1 MDRLMEKLALS
12 KAIMDKADGIKSSN
26 SLNGGLPPTSLQ
38 QLNAPETFN
47 IPNVKYNIPSEFLGE
62 SQQRNQPFVSNEP
75 RENTKPVGVP
85 TVDAIKN
92 SKLPDE
98 IKRLM
103 MEHPIAQPQSQT
115 PTISNEL
122 IEKASRLMKKNEGSY
137 IPESA
142 KPKQQTQQTQSS
154 TSGIDY
160 NLIKKM
166 INEAVN
172 EALHENGL
180 ITESSEKSNEVFTF
194 KVGKHVFE
202 GKVTKIKKLSQPPF
216 ILRLKLLYFKKIY

>member
-26 SLNGGLPPTSLQ
+26 SMNGGLPPTSLQ
-38 QLNAPETFN
+38 QFDVPNA
-47 IPNVKYNIPSEFLGE
+47 KYNIPSEFLQEGP
-62 SQQRNQPFVSNEP
+62 SQQTPYISSAP
-75 RENTKPVGVP
+75 RENTKPVGNP

-103 MEHPIAQPQSQT
+103 MEHPIGQPQQQPT
-115 PTISNEL
+115 TISNEL
-122 IEKASRLMKKNEGSY
+122 IEKASRLMKQNGGSY

-142 KPKQQTQQTQSS
+142 KPKQTTQQPPQS
-154 TSGIDY
+154 TPNGGIDY
-160 NLIKKM
+160 KLIQKM

-172 EALHENGL
+172 NALKENGL
-180 ITESSEKSNEVFTF
+180 IVESSEKSNEVFNF
-194 KVGKHVFE
+194 RVGKHIFE
-202 GKVTKIKKLSQPPF
+202 GKVTKIKKMS
-216 ILRLKLLYFKKIY
+216 

>member
-12 KAIMDKADGIKSSN
+12 KAIMDKADGIKN
-26 SLNGGLPPTSLQ
+26 SGAGGLPPTSLQ
-38 QLNAPETFN
+38 QLNQPETFEV
-47 IPNVKYNIPSEFLGE
+47 PNAKYNIPAEFLQE
-62 SQQRNQPFVSNEP
+62 TSVSQQPMLSNVP

-103 MEHPIAQPQSQT
+103 MEHPIAQPQQQT
-115 PTISNEL
+115 TTISNEL
-122 IEKASRLMKKNEGSY
+122 VEKAARLMKKNDGNY
-137 IPESA
+137 LPESA
-142 KPKQQTQQTQSS
+142 KPKQVQQQTTQP
-154 TSGIDY
+154 SGNIDY
-160 NLIKKM
+160 KLLQKM

-172 EALHENGL
+172 NALKENGL
-180 ITESSEKSNEVFTF
+180 LVESSEKSNEVFNF

-202 GKVTKIKKLSQPPF
+202 GKVTKIKKLS
-216 ILRLKLLYFKKIY
+216 

>member
-1 MDRLMEKLALS
+1 MEKLALS

-26 SLNGGLPPTSLQ
+26 SLNRGLPPTTLQ

-47 IPNVKYNIPSEFLGE
+47 TPNVKYNIPSEFLGE

-115 PTISNEL
+115 TTISNEL

-160 NLIKKM
+160 DLIKKM

-202 GKVTKIKKLSQPPF
+202 GKVTKIKKLS
-216 ILRLKLLYFKKIY
+216 

>member
-26 SLNGGLPPTSLQ
+26 SINGGLPPTSLQ
-38 QLNAPETFN
+38 QMNSPESFD
-47 IPNVKYNIPSEFLGE
+47 IPTAKYNIPAEFLQE
-62 SQQRNQPFVSNEP
+62 TQQTQQPYLSNVP

-103 MEHPIAQPQSQT
+103 MEHPISQPQQQNT
-115 PTISNEL
+115 TISNEL
-122 IEKASRLMKKNEGSY
+122 IEKAARLMNSNKDGY
-137 IPESA
+137 IPESV
-142 KPKQQTQQTQSS
+142 KPKQQTQQSQSS
-154 TSGIDY
+154 VSGIDY
-160 NLIKKM
+160 KLIKKM

-180 ITESSEKSNEVFTF
+180 ITESN
-194 KVGKHVFE
+194 
-202 GKVTKIKKLSQPPF
+202 
-216 ILRLKLLYFKKIY
+216 ILIYYV

>member
-12 KAIMDKADGIKSSN
+12 KAIMDKSDKIKSPN
-26 SLNGGLPPTSLQ
+26 SSGGGLSPTSLQ
-38 QLNAPETFN
+38 QLHTPETFD

-62 SQQRNQPFVSNEP
+62 SQQQTPQHFSNEP

-103 MEHPIAQPQSQT
+103 MEHPIAQPQQQT
-115 PTISNEL
+115 ATISNEL
-122 IEKASRLMKKNEGSY
+122 IEKATRLMKKNEGIY

-142 KPKQQTQQTQSS
+142 KPKEQSQQTQPS

-160 NLIKKM
+160 KLIKKM

-172 EALHENGL
+172 EALYENGL

-202 GKVTKIKKLSQPPF
+202 GRVTKIKKLS
-216 ILRLKLLYFKKIY
+216 

>member
-1 MDRLMEKLALS
+1 MSNLMEKLALS
-12 KAIMDKADGIKSSN
+12 KAIMDKADGIKNSN
-26 SLNGGLPPTSLQ
+26 SMNGGLPPTSLQ
-38 QLNAPETFN
+38 QMNSSESFN
-47 IPNVKYNIPSEFLGE
+47 IPTAKYNIPAEFLQE
-62 SQQRNQPFVSNEP
+62 SEQTQQPYLSNIP

-103 MEHPIAQPQSQT
+103 MEHPIGQPQQQPT
-115 PTISNEL
+115 TISNDV
-122 IEKASRLMKKNEGSY
+122 IERATRLMNVNKEGY

-142 KPKQQTQQTQSS
+142 KPKQSSVATPQQSN
-154 TSGIDY
+154 GIDY
-160 NLIKKM
+160 KLIKKM

-180 ITESSEKSNEVFTF
+180 ITESSEKSNEVFSF
-194 KVGKHVFE
+194 KVGKHIFE
-202 GKVTKIKKLSQPPF
+202 GKVTKIKKLS
-216 ILRLKLLYFKKIY
+216 

>member
-1 MDRLMEKLALS
+1 
-12 KAIMDKADGIKSSN
+12 MDKADGIKSSN

-142 KPKQQTQQTQSS
+142 KPKQQTQSS

-202 GKVTKIKKLSQPPF
+202 GKVTKIKKLS
-216 ILRLKLLYFKKIY
+216 

>member
-1 MDRLMEKLALS
+1 MEKLALS

-26 SLNGGLPPTSLQ
+26 SMNGGLPRTSLQ
-38 QLNAPETFN
+38 EMNSPESFN
-47 IPNVKYNIPSEFLGE
+47 IPTAKYNIPAEFLQE
-62 SQQRNQPFVSNEP
+62 SNTSQQPYLSNIP

-103 MEHPIAQPQSQT
+103 MEHPIGQPQQQPT
-115 PTISNEL
+115 TISNDL
-122 IEKASRLMKKNEGSY
+122 IERATRLMNVNKEGY
-137 IPESA
+137 VPESA
-142 KPKQQTQQTQSS
+142 KPKQTSVATPQQSN
-154 TSGIDY
+154 GIDY
-160 NLIKKM
+160 KLIKKM

-194 KVGKHVFE
+194 KVGKHIFE
-202 GKVTKIKKLSQPPF
+202 GKVTKIKKLA
-216 ILRLKLLYFKKIY
+216 